1 MRRALLILLL
11 LFIPAALMHAQPKNP
26 TDVAHGS
33 EKVANE
39 AAHPGEEHGGPTE
52 EPKFAGLPTWIWKLV
67 NMLIFIGAL
76 VYFLRAPISRALADR
91 KRGIQTAAEEAR
103 TRRTKADQIASDIQ
117 VRLAHLEDEIKTIHE
132 RAQQEGERQRR
143 ELIAAAEAEAQKI
156 VAQARSEVDNRL
168 KNARHELT
176 EYAGELAS
184 QRAEQILRERITPD
198 DQKKL
203 FEESVRDVEE
213 VRS

>member
-1 MRRALLILLL
+1 MKRALFILLL
-11 LFIPAALMHAQPKNP
+11 LLVVPVMLHAQAENP

-33 EKVANE
+33 EKT
-39 AAHPGEEHGGPTE
+39 AAESAHHEE
-52 EPKFAGLPTWIWKLV
+52 EPKFLGLPTWIWKIA

-76 VYFLRAPISRALADR
+76 VYFLKTPISNALADR
-91 KRGIQTAAEEAR
+91 KAGIHRAAEEAKA
-103 TRRTKADQIASDIQ
+103 RRAKSDQIASDIQ
-117 VRLAHLEDEIKTIHE
+117 ARLAQLEDEIKNIHE

-143 ELIAAAEAEAQKI
+143 ELIAAAEVEAKKI
-156 VAQARSEVDNRL
+156 LAQAQAEVDNRL

-176 EYAGELAS
+176 EYAGQLAS
-184 QRAEQILRERITPD
+184 ERAEQILRERITPD

-203 FEESVRDVEE
+203 FDESVREVAE

>member
-1 MRRALLILLL
+1 MKLALFILLL
-11 LFIPAALMHAQPKNP
+11 LLVVPVMLHAQAENP

-33 EKVANE
+33 EKT
-39 AAHPGEEHGGPTE
+39 AAESAHHEE
-52 EPKFAGLPTWIWKLV
+52 EPKFLGLPTWIWKIA

-76 VYFLRAPISRALADR
+76 VYFLKTPISNALADR
-91 KRGIQTAAEEAR
+91 KAGIHRAAEEAKA
-103 TRRTKADQIASDIQ
+103 RRAKSDQIASDIQ
-117 VRLAHLEDEIKTIHE
+117 ARLAQLEDEIKNIHE

-143 ELIAAAEAEAQKI
+143 ELIAAAEVEAKKI
-156 VAQARSEVDNRL
+156 LAQAQAEVDNRL

-176 EYAGELAS
+176 EYAGQLAS
-184 QRAEQILRERITPD
+184 ERAEQILRERITPD

-203 FEESVRDVEE
+203 FDESVREVAE

>member
-1 MRRALLILLL
+1 MRRLILILVL
-11 LFIPAALMHAQPKNP
+11 LFIPVVLHAQADNP

-33 EKVANE
+33 EKAGHE
-39 AAHPGEEHGGPTE
+39 AAHPNEEHGGHTE
-52 EPKFAGLPTWIWKLV
+52 EPKFAGLPAWIWKLA

-76 VYFLRAPISRALADR
+76 AFFLGGPIKRSLADR
-91 KRGIQTAAEEAR
+91 HTAIQAAAEEAKA
-103 TRRTKADQIASDIQ
+103 RRQKADQIAGDIQ
-117 VRLAHLEDEIKTIHE
+117 ARLAQLEDEIKQIHE

-156 VAQARSEVDNRL
+156 LAQARNEVDNRL

-176 EYAGELAS
+176 EYAGQLAS
-184 QRAEQILRERITPD
+184 ERAEQILRERITPE

-203 FEESVRDVEE
+203 FDASLREVEE